1 MAEREV
7 TNPREMD
14 QKLKLAIDN
23 GDLQSVDYLVK
34 NGVNITGRD
43 VLGFLPIHR
52 AISTGYENIA
62 EFLLDN
68 GADPNAICQKVKYM
82 YTCLH
87 LACDKKMTGLIKSL
101 LRRGANMYAKN
112 VDGLMPIH
120 ISIDRNDKE
129 AIEIFWHN
137 EFDMKTKIKDGDTLL
152 LYAVSV
158 KSFSMIAK
166 ILSYDMD
173 VKDKRNQEAFDY
185 LIYNFQPK
193 IENKLGSVI
202 KPGYDQHIYLFI
214 QYGFYFKLNNKNHR
228 SALITLIK
236 EKFVDGLFVEAV
248 VRSFPKNIEIIR
260 NDTELYQT
268 IMFNKYIHI
277 THYLLD
283 LLTLS

>member
-152 LYAVSV
+152 LYA
-158 KSFSMIAK
+158 
-166 ILSYDMD
+166 
-173 VKDKRNQEAFDY
+173 
-185 LIYNFQPK
+185 PK